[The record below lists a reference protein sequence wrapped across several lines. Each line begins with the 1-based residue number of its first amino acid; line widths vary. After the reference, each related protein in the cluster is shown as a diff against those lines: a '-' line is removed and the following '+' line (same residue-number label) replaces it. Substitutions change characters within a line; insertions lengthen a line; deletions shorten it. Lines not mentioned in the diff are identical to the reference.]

1 MVTVFE
7 KIILTCNIPDIKG
20 GYLMKKL
27 FIVFL
32 LIFAVSCTK
41 TYTRPSEEEVK
52 PAEEIKEEVMKV
64 EEEAPEEI
72 AYTGEEVISERDLS
86 PEEVAEMAKTV
97 FSDIY
102 FDYDKYSILPES
114 RPMLDQV
121 ASFMGENSEYN
132 VVIEGHCDERGTNDY
147 NLALGE
153 RRAKST
159 KNYLVSLGVPSA
171 KVSTVT
177 FGEEKPL
184 CTVPSETC
192 WQSNRRAHFVVTGR
206 R

>member
-1 MVTVFE
+1 MVTLFK
-7 KIILTCNIPDIKG
+7 KIMLMCNISTIKG

-27 FIVFL
+27 FIVLL

-52 PAEEIKEEVMKV
+52 PAEQIKEEVMKV

-72 AYTGEEVISERDLS
+72 VYTGDEAIGERDLS
-86 PEEVAEMAKTV
+86 SAEVAEIAKTV
-97 FSDIY
+97 FSDIL
-102 FDYDKYSILPES
+102 FDYDKYNIRPDS
-114 RPMLDQV
+114 RPMLDKV
-121 ASFMGENSEYN
+121 ASFMGENNGYN
-132 VVIEGHCDERGTNDY
+132 VVIEGHCDERGTNEY

-159 KNYLVSLGVPSA
+159 KNYLVSLGVTSA
-171 KVSTVT
+171 RISTVT

-184 CTVPSETC
+184 CTGQSGTC